1 MSLINLWRATP
12 ETVLG
17 MTLPTVV
24 RMAIDPD
31 NSLKD
36 GSAGSLDFRQFLT
49 EIDSKRLS
57 SYAIYCLENA
67 FTDSGQVLQDIVNEI
82 GRRLGFTAENGRYRG
97 VRNDIGFDGIW
108 SANNQSLVVE
118 VKTTDA
124 YAINLDVIANYR
136 DRLIETNRI
145 PKDTPILIVIG
156 RKDTSSLEAQVRG
169 SRHAWSMRIVGIDA
183 LIKLLEVNLST
194 SSDDVTEKI
203 HTILRPFEYTR
214 IDQIVD
220 VVFTTIED
228 KEQQIEEEISPL
240 ELEGEQ
246 ERRTQQR
253 TPRAVIDAKKVE
265 SIDRL
270 ARRESAA
277 IQKRRNSLYSDPSD
291 DVHAVVVVS
300 KRYDDNGYW
309 YAYHEEPQRKFL
321 SQGKKGYLVLAM
333 TDKDFSFA
341 VPFEALEKVW
351 EHLHQT
357 VLDGGRIY
365 KHLLTY
371 EIDGKFLLRIR
382 NVDTH
387 LELDPYRV

>member
-17 MTLPTVV
+17 MSLPTVV

-36 GSAGSLDFRQFLT
+36 GSPGSLAFRQFLT
-49 EIDSKRLS
+49 EIDSKKLAS
-57 SYAIYCLENA
+57 FATYCLENA

-97 VRNDIGFDGIW
+97 VRNDIGYDGIW
-108 SANNQSLVVE
+108 TASGQSLVVE

-124 YAINLDVIANYR
+124 YTIRLDTIATYR
-136 DRLIETNRI
+136 DRLVEENRI
-145 PKDTPILIVIG
+145 PKETPILIVIG
-156 RKDTSSLEAQVRG
+156 RNDTSSLEAQVRG

-183 LIKLLEVNLST
+183 LIKLMEVNLTT

-220 VVFTTIED
+220 VVFTTVED
-228 KEQQIEEEISPL
+228 KEQQIEEETAPATL
-240 ELEGEQ
+240 EAEQ

-253 TPRAVIDAKKVE
+253 TPREIIDNKKIA
-265 SIDRL
+265 SIERL
-270 ARRESAA
+270 AKRESAA
-277 IQKRRNSLYSDPSD
+277 IQKRRNSLYSDPAD
-291 DVHAVVVVS
+291 EVHAVVVVS
-300 KRYDDNGYW
+300 KRYDDDGYW
-309 YAYHEEPQRKFL
+309 YAYHEDPQRKFL
-321 SQGKKGYLVLAM
+321 SQGKKGFLVLGM
-333 TDKDFSFA
+333 TDKDFAFA
-341 VPFEALEKVW
+341 VPFDALEAVW
-351 EHLHQT
+351 KDLHQT
-357 VLDGGRIY
+357 VLDSGRIY

-371 EIDGKFLLRIR
+371 DIGGKFLLRIR

-387 LELDPYRV
+387 LELDPYRI

>member
-36 GSAGSLDFRQFLT
+36 GSPGSLAFRQFLT
-49 EIDSKRLS
+49 EIDSKKLAS
-57 SYAIYCLENA
+57 FATYCLENA

-97 VRNDIGFDGIW
+97 VRNDIGYDGIW
-108 SANNQSLVVE
+108 TSNGQSLVVE

-124 YAINLDVIANYR
+124 YTIRLDTIANYR
-136 DRLIETNRI
+136 DRLVEESRI
-145 PKDTPILIVIG
+145 PKETPILIVIG
-156 RKDTSSLEAQVRG
+156 RNDTSSLEAQVRG

-183 LIKLLEVNLST
+183 LIKLMEVNLTT

-220 VVFTTIED
+220 VVFTTVED
-228 KEQQIEEEISPL
+228 KEQQIEEEIAPISL
-240 ELEGEQ
+240 EIQQ

-253 TPRAVIDAKKVE
+253 TPREIIYNKKLAAIE
-265 SIDRL
+265 RL
-270 ARRESAA
+270 AKRESAA
-277 IQKRRNSLYSDPSD
+277 IQKRRNSLFADPLD
-291 DVHAVVVVS
+291 EVHAVVVVS
-300 KRYDDNGYW
+300 KRYDDDGYW
-309 YAYHEEPQRKFL
+309 YAYHEDPQRKFL
-321 SQGKKGYLVLAM
+321 SQGKKGFLVLGM

-341 VPFEALEKVW
+341 VPFDALEKVW
-351 EHLHQT
+351 NDLHQT
-357 VLDGGRIY
+357 VLESGRIY
-365 KHLLTY
+365 KHLSTY
-371 EIDGKFLLRIR
+371 EVNGKFLLRIR

-387 LELDPYRV
+387 LELEPYKV

>member
-17 MTLPTVV
+17 MTLQTVI

-36 GSAGSLDFRQFLT
+36 GSPGSLAFRQFLA
-49 EIDSKRLS
+49 EIDSNKLAS
-57 SYAIYCLENA
+57 FATYCLENA
-67 FTDSGQVLQDIVNEI
+67 FSDSGQVLQDIVNEI

-97 VRNDIGFDGIW
+97 VRNDIGYDGIW

-136 DRLIETNRI
+136 DRLVVANRI
-145 PKDTPILIVIG
+145 PIDTPILIVIG

-183 LIKLLEVNLST
+183 LIKLMEVNLTT

-220 VVFTTIED
+220 VVFTTVED
-228 KEQQIEEEISPL
+228 KEQQIEEEIPHL
-240 ELEGEQ
+240 ELVGEQ

-253 TPRAVIDAKKVE
+253 TPREIIDTKKMT
-265 SIDRL
+265 SIERL
-270 ARRESAA
+270 SRRESAA
-277 IQKRRNSLYSDPSD
+277 IQKRRNSLYSDPLD

-309 YAYHEEPQRKFL
+309 YAYHGEPHRKFL
-321 SQGKKGYLVLAM
+321 SQGKKGFLMLAM
-333 TDKDFSFA
+333 TDKDFAFA
-341 VPFEALEKVW
+341 VPFDALEKIW
-351 EHLHQT
+351 EDLHQT
-357 VLDGGRIY
+357 VLASGRIY
-365 KHLLTY
+365 KHLSTY
-371 EIDGKFLLRIR
+371 EVDGKFHLRIR
-382 NVDTH
+382 NANAQ
-387 LELDPYRV
+387 LALDPYKV